1 MKVIIALWR
10 LDKETDDVFNDRL
23 NIMIKNSEIHD
34 IQISI
39 VNESTVLYTI
49 VLEEDGFKDTNG
61 ESRE

>member
-23 NIMIKNSEIHD
+23 NIMIKNNEIHD

-49 VLEEDGFKDTNG
+49 VLEEDGLKDTDD
-61 ESRE
+61 E

>member
-1 MKVIIALWR
+1 MWR

-23 NIMIKNSEIHD
+23 NIMIKDSEIHD

-49 VLEEDGFKDTNG
+49 VLEEDGLKDTNG
-61 ESRE
+61 E